1 MKVRN
6 DMTPST
12 AALRPAHFTSTM
24 ATRVYAHDWAATTL
38 GPLAEWPAALRISAN
53 LVLASDF
60 PSCLFWGPDMLMI
73 YNDAYL
79 LLLGQ
84 KPDALGQALAHVW
97 SEIWTDI
104 VPILDRAWQGQ
115 STFIEDFPL
124 LVDRDGHYKEAF
136 FTFCYS
142 PVYDEHGVVAG
153 ILDTV
158 VETTS
163 KVHAMRETARFSV
176 ALKDELQVLTQDRDR
191 IWQLSSDLMALLDA
205 GDAVAAI
212 NPAFSATL
220 GWSEPDLAGTPFM
233 DLVHPLEREFV
244 AERLAAI
251 RAGRGAPRLEIRV
264 RHRSGDYLDIDWTST
279 LNGNFLLGIG
289 RDSTSERAAAAALKR
304 TEAALQQA
312 QKMEAMGKLTG
323 GVAHDFN
330 NLLQV
335 ISGNLH
341 LLAAVV
347 GQDSRGQRYVDSAL
361 AGVRRGARLASYLLA
376 FGRRQALVPRVVK
389 VGTLIAAMD
398 DMLTRSLGEAI
409 EVETVIA
416 AGAWSAQVDT
426 TQVESAVLNLCI
438 NGRDAMAGQG
448 RLTIEVANVSLDEQY
463 ARRHGDVEPGQYV
476 MIAVTDTGCG
486 MPPEVLQQAFD
497 PFFSTKPEGQGTGL
511 GLSMVF
517 GFAKQSGGH
526 VNIYSE
532 VGSGTTVK
540 LYLPRSLQEADEIPA
555 AEDALAVTGGAETV
569 LVVEDDE
576 GVRAT
581 AVELLKQLGYTVLK
595 AGDATAALSVL
606 DSGLTIHL
614 LFTDVVMPGPLRS
627 TDLVRLARQK
637 LPGLAVLYTS
647 GYAENAIVH
656 GGRLEP
662 GVQLLG
668 KPYSRDALARKVR
681 QVLDAPAASG
691 HAA

>member
-1 MKVRN
+1 MKE
-6 DMTPST
+6 MTMQHT
-12 AALRPAHFTSTM
+12 NGALVPARLTGQM
-24 ATRVYAHDWAATTL
+24 AVRVYDHDWSSTTL
-38 GPLAEWPAALRISAN
+38 GSSAAWPAALRIAVN

-60 PSCLFWGPDMLMI
+60 PSCLFWGRDYLMI

-79 LLLGQ
+79 QLLGQ
-84 KPDALGQALAHVW
+84 KPDALGRPLAHVW
-97 SEIWTDI
+97 SEIWADI
-104 VPILDRAWQGQ
+104 EPILDRAAHGH

-124 LVDRDGHYKEAF
+124 MVDRDGHIREAF

-153 ILDTV
+153 VLDTV
-158 VETTS
+158 VETTA

-176 ALKDELQVLTQDRDR
+176 ALKDELQTLTQDRDR

-205 GDAVAAI
+205 DDAIAAI
-212 NPAFSATL
+212 NRAFSRTL
-220 GWSEPDLAGTPFM
+220 GWNESDLAGTSFM
-233 DLVHPLEREFV
+233 ALVHPLERAFV
-244 AERLAAI
+244 AGRLAAI
-251 RAGRGAPRLEIRV
+251 RTGRGTPRLEVRV
-264 RHRSGDYLDIDWTST
+264 RHKNGDYVHIDWTSA
-279 LNGNFLLGIG
+279 LNGNFMLNIG
-289 RDSTSERAAAAALKR
+289 RDSTAEREASAALKR

-312 QKMEAMGKLTG
+312 QKMDAMGKLTG

-335 ISGNLH
+335 IAGNLH

-347 GQDSRGQRYVDSAL
+347 AQDSRGQRYVDSAL
-361 AGVRRGARLASYLLA
+361 AGVQRGARLASYLLA
-376 FGRRQALVPRVVK
+376 FGRRQALAPRVVK

-398 DMLTRSLGEAI
+398 DMLSRALGEAV

-416 AGAWSAQVDT
+416 AGIWNTLVDAAQV
-426 TQVESAVLNLCI
+426 ENAVLNLCI
-438 NGRDAMAGQG
+438 NGRDAMAGHG
-448 RLTIEVANVSLDEQY
+448 RLTIEVANATLDEQY
-463 ARRHGDVEPGQYV
+463 ARRHADVSPGQYV

-486 MPPEVLQQAFD
+486 MPPEVLEQAFD

-517 GFAKQSGGH
+517 GFVKQSGGH

-532 VGSGTTVK
+532 VGIGTTVK
-540 LYLPRSLQEADEIPA
+540 LYLPRCLQEADDAPA
-555 AEDALAVTGGAETV
+555 DPLSEQITGGTETV

-576 GVRAT
+576 GVRDT

-595 AGDATAALSVL
+595 AGDAAAALSVL
-606 DSGLTIHL
+606 DSGIDIDL

-627 TDLVRLARQK
+627 TELVRLAQQK

-656 GGRLEP
+656 GGRLEA
-662 GVQLLG
+662 GVHLLG
-668 KPYSRDALARKVR
+668 KPYSREALARKVR
-681 QVLDAPAASG
+681 QVLTRPVQSA
-691 HAA
+691 

>member
-1 MKVRN
+1 MKVLN

-24 ATRVYAHDWAATTL
+24 AGRVYAHDWAATTL

-84 KPDALGQALAHVW
+84 KPDALGRALAHVW

-142 PVYDEHGVVAG
+142 PVYDEHGVVVG

-264 RHRSGDYLDIDWTST
+264 RHRSGAYLYIDWTNT

-416 AGAWSAQVDT
+416 AGAWSTLVDT

-448 RLTIEVANVSLDEQY
+448 RLTIEVANASLDEQY

-476 MIAVTDTGCG
+476 MIAVSDTGCG

-517 GFAKQSGGH
+517 GFVKQSGGH

-540 LYLPRSLQEADEIPA
+540 LYLPRSLQEADEVPA
-555 AEDALAVTGGAETV
+555 AEAALAVTGGAETV

-606 DSGLTIHL
+606 DSGLTIDL

-681 QVLDAPAASG
+681 QVLDASAAPG

>member
-1 MKVRN
+1 MKVSN
-6 DMTPST
+6 TMGQPAT
-12 AALRPAHFTSTM
+12 ALLPAQFTGIM
-24 ATRVYAHDWAATTL
+24 AGRMADHDWATTTL
-38 GPLAEWPAALRISAN
+38 GPIAEWPAALRISVN

-84 KPDALGQALAHVW
+84 KPDALGRALADVW
-97 SEIWTDI
+97 SEIWDDI
-104 VPILDRAWQGQ
+104 IPILDRAWHGE

-124 LVDRDGHYKEAF
+124 LVDRDGQFKEAF

-142 PVYDEHGVVAG
+142 PVYDEHGVVVG

-176 ALKDELQVLTQDRDR
+176 ALRDELQALTQDRDR
-191 IWQLSSDLMALLDA
+191 IWQLSSDLMVLLDA
-205 GDAVAAI
+205 SDAVAAI
-212 NPAFSATL
+212 NPAFSHTL
-220 GWSEPDLAGTPFM
+220 GWNEEEIAGTALTA
-233 DLVHPLEREFV
+233 LVHPLEREFV
-244 AERLAAI
+244 AGRLAAI
-251 RAGRGAPRLEIRV
+251 RSGRGAPRLEVRV
-264 RHRSGDYLDIDWTST
+264 RHKNGDYVYIDWTNA
-279 LNGNFLLGIG
+279 LNGSFMLGIG
-289 RDSTSERAAAAALKR
+289 RDSTAERAASAVLKR

-341 LLAAVV
+341 LLSAVV
-347 GQDSRGQRYVDSAL
+347 APDSRGQRYVDSAL
-361 AGVRRGARLASYLLA
+361 AGVQRGARLASYLLA
-376 FGRRQALVPRVVK
+376 FGRRQALAPRVVK
-389 VGTLIAAMD
+389 VGALIASMD
-398 DMLTRSLGEAI
+398 DMLSRSLGEAI
-409 EVETVIA
+409 EVETVIT
-416 AGAWSAQVDT
+416 AGAWNTLVDTAQV
-426 TQVESAVLNLCI
+426 ENAVLNLCI

-448 RLTIEVANVSLDEQY
+448 HLTIEVGNVELDEHY
-463 ARRHGDVEPGQYV
+463 ARGHAEVMPGQYV
-476 MIAVTDTGCG
+476 MIAVSDTGCG
-486 MPPEVLQQAFD
+486 MPPEVVQQAFD

-517 GFAKQSGGH
+517 GFVKQSGGH

-540 LYLPRSLQEADEIPA
+540 LYLPRCLQEADDAPA
-555 AEDALAVTGGAETV
+555 ELLAESVTGGTETV
-569 LVVEDDE
+569 LVVEDDA
-576 GVRAT
+576 GVRET

-595 AGDATAALSVL
+595 AGDATAALNVL
-606 DSGLTIHL
+606 DSGITIDL
-614 LFTDVVMPGPLRS
+614 LFTDVVMPGSLRS

-656 GGRLEP
+656 GGRLEA

-681 QVLDAPAASG
+681 QVLTGPVKSA
-691 HAA
+691 